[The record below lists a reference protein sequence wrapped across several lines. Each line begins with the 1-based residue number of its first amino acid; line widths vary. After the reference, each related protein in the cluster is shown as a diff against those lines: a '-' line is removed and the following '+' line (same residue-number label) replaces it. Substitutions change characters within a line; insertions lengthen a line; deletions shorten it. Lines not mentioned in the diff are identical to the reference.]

1 MLQTLSRFFS
11 IKKLL
16 LVLALLAVLI
26 GGILFLRQEKQNSP
40 DLKRLSSDLSGGISC
55 TVQMQ
60 RSDFRAQS
68 LFSQDFI
75 GESSLRFFSPPALD
89 GFEIRQSEGKT
100 TLAWKGMSCDLSSQ
114 QLLSQSGA
122 GLFMQILAQ
131 LADGPD
137 EEQLQ
142 IEPEEGSFRLTFP
155 IQEGGSCSVV
165 VEEQTLALL
174 SIECPEQD
182 AGFILSDFQYTSQAP
197 RQQEEKLSAEE

>member
-16 LVLALLAVLI
+16 LVLALLVVII
-26 GGILFLRQEKQNSP
+26 GGILFLRQEKESAP
-40 DLKRLSSDLSGGISC
+40 DLNRL
-55 TVQMQ
+55 Q
-60 RSDFRAQS
+60 RGDFRAQS
-68 LFSQDFI
+68 LFSQSFI
-75 GESSLRFFSPPALD
+75 GESSLRFFSPPSLD

-122 GLFMQILAQ
+122 GLFMQILGQ
-131 LADGPD
+131 LSDGLD
-137 EEQLQ
+137 EQQIQ

-165 VEEQTLALL
+165 LEEQTLALL

-182 AGFILSDFQYTSQAP
+182 ASFILSDFQYTSQTP
-197 RQQEEKLSAEE
+197 QAEEPAKEE

>member
-16 LVLALLAVLI
+16 LVLALLAVI
-26 GGILFLRQEKQNSP
+26 ISSILFLRQEKESSP
-40 DLKRLSSDLSGGISC
+40 DLKRLSSDLSGVISC
-55 TVQMQ
+55 TVQLQ
-60 RSDFRAQS
+60 RGDFRAQS
-68 LFSQDFI
+68 LFSQSFI
-75 GESSLRFFSPPALD
+75 GESSLRFFSPPSLD

-122 GLFMQILAQ
+122 GLFMQILGQ
-131 LADGPD
+131 LSDGLD
-137 EEQLQ
+137 EQQIQ

-155 IQEGGSCSVV
+155 IQKGGSCSVV
-165 VEEQTLALL
+165 LEEQTLALL

-182 AGFILSDFQYTSQAP
+182 ASFILSDFQYTSQTP
-197 RQQEEKLSAEE
+197 QAEEPAKEE